1 LFNYF
6 KKQKFQDIPLIDL
19 DDLKKNTKI
28 VVIDDVEDS
37 FPIKGIQN
45 FGFTVEHWDI
55 IDSNKLKR
63 LEHNEFDIVILDIL
77 GIVDTNEL
85 GNIDGIDI
93 LKSLKK
99 SNPNQ
104 IIIAFSGSKYD
115 VSKGEFWKLA
125 DGFMNKPIQL
135 LNTKEKLEQIIK
147 DNFSNEKLILR
158 LQDLMKLQVE
168 NQSDYKKI
176 EDYIVKTV
184 KKQGTLDLT
193 KIVRLGIT
201 DTSGVLTIVT
211 SLITLYNKYSND

>member
-1 LFNYF
+1 MFNYF